1 MSTELKD
8 RVVINERGEKLGKVT
23 DVLFDNHGDPRWAV
37 VHGGVLAAARYVPLT
52 RAFTT
57 PDGRVVVPYDK
68 AMIKHAPKADREHVL
83 SRELETRL
91 EQHYEVEHSA
101 S

>member
-1 MSTELKD
+1 MATELRD
-8 RVVINERGEKLGKVT
+8 RTVVTERGEKLGKVT
-23 DVLFDNHGDPRWAV
+23 DVLFDERGDPRWAV
-37 VHGGVLAAARYVPLT
+37 VSPGHMASAHYVPLT

-68 AMIKHAPKADREHVL
+68 QVVKHAPRASGDHVL

-91 EQHYEVEHSA
+91 VEHYEVPTS
-101 S
+101 

>member
-8 RVVINERGEKLGKVT
+8 RMVINERGERLGKVT

-37 VHGGVLAAARYVPLT
+37 VNAGMLAAARYVPLT

-68 AMIKHAPKADREHVL
+68 AMIKHAPKAGAEHVL
-83 SRELETRL
+83 SRELEQRL
-91 EQHYEVEHSA
+91 EEHYEVAEA
-101 S
+101 T